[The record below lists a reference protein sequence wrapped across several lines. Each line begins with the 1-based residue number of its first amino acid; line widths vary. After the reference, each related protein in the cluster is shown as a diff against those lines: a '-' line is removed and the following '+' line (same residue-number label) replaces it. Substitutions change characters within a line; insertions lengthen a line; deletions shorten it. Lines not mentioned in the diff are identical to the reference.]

1 MVFQLAAAMIVAMV
15 MVAWVS
21 GEAVL
26 ATMMAAVAVQVAWGD
41 IHNGGGGEGVSLQV
55 VVTMVN
61 DGDGWR

>member
-26 ATMMAAVAVQVAWGD
+26 ATMMLAVTVQVAWGD
-41 IHNGGGGEGVSLQV
+41 IHNGGGGEGG
-55 VVTMVN
+55 VTPGGSH
-61 DGDGWR
+61 DGE